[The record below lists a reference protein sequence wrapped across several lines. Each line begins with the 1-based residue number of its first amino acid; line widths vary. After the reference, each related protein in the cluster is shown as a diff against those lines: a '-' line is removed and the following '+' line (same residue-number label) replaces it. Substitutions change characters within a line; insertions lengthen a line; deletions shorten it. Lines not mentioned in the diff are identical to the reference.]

1 VFGKEKRG
9 GLLIINYVTHFP
21 KPETHYQRVTKGR
34 EFLKTLII
42 SIMKKIK
49 IENYREPVKESIYT
63 RDKRYWISLGNGA
76 RLSFTNRKDAKA
88 FLARTNRFLNE
99 RVFDLN
105 RIYVDVFSE
114 YRRIWFY
121 FDDGEK
127 ENNER
132 IELTM
137 HWTNVRFN
145 VMIRNAGYESGN
157 AYAFQN
163 LRTIISNL
171 LEIIAT
177 LRDVQKRRNNWV
189 ERYNLEVLSRRLT
202 EVDAMING
210 YGLAEEKDEKDD
222 V

>member
-1 VFGKEKRG
+1 
-9 GLLIINYVTHFP
+9 
-21 KPETHYQRVTKGR
+21 
-34 EFLKTLII
+34 
-42 SIMKKIK
+42 
-49 IENYREPVKESIYT
+49 
-63 RDKRYWISLGNGA
+63 
-76 RLSFTNRKDAKA
+76 
-88 FLARTNRFLNE
+88 LNE